1 MDRIERNY
9 FVYILSNKSKT
20 LYIGYTDD
28 LIRRIKEHKSKCNEG
43 VTKRFK
49 VTKLVYCEKFDSQCE
64 AENREKQLKNWH
76 REWKINL
83 IEEKNKNW
91 DDLFPDYLMNVK
103 LNQFERI
110 RHLFDVDAETSSALK
125 SPK

>member
-1 MDRIERNY
+1 MIKRDY

-28 LIRRIKEHKSKCNEG
+28 LIRRIKEHKSKCKETF
-43 VTKRFK
+43 TKRYNI
-49 VTKLVYCEKFDSQCE
+49 TKLVYFEKCDSQCE

-76 REWKINL
+76 RGWKINL

-91 DDLFPDYLMNVK
+91 EDLFPDYLMYVK
-103 LNQFERI
+103 MNRFDSFSQFIKGRC
-110 RHLFDVDAETSSALK
+110 
-125 SPK
+125 